1 MRDRVA
7 PNFGGSIVE
16 KKRFW
21 FPVRPARNGWG
32 WGLPLVWQGWV
43 TLILFF
49 VLLIGGIC
57 ILAPYGALVVI
68 TYAWALAGLLLAIFL
83 WKGEPQRLRDDSSP

>member
-1 MRDRVA
+1 MVPGPTGWKWLGMGTAFGLARV
-7 PNFGGSIVE
+7 G
-16 KKRFW
+16 
-21 FPVRPARNGWG
+21 
-32 WGLPLVWQGWV
+32 

-57 ILAPYGALVVI
+57 ILAPSGALVMI

-83 WKGEPQRLRDDSSP
+83 WKGEPKRMRDDSSP